1 MKKKLGKKINL
12 LRLKKDKTMSEFA
25 NAMGVSTAAV
35 CKWEKGE
42 NFPDFELIPKI
53 ARYFN
58 ISLNELFDYDNEVIN
73 YNIEEIIKKY
83 VQSSSSKDRLN
94 IIKKGLQIY
103 NDDYRLNIIDIFE
116 SINSVNTD
124 ISEKKEFVD
133 NKCREIIKKCSN
145 INEILLAS
153 FLYLKVIYIL
163 DKNNEELEKSLGIV
177 KICIE
182 MLNNENNKKEFENI
196 PFLDIFKII

>member
-25 NAMGVSTAAV
+25 NAMGVSIAAV